1 MDLALE
7 TRTPASADTTPST
20 PTAPAAIAST
30 SAGGPRHSAGPRRI
44 TMALALAVCL
54 VGELMDALDGLIT
67 TVAGPSIVASVG
79 GDGAFIQW
87 LAAGY
92 TIAMAAG
99 LLVGGRL
106 GDMFGRRRVFLLGML
121 GFTAASVLAACAT
134 GPGTLIGARVV
145 QGLLGAM
152 MVPQTFGM
160 YRDIFPAHLLSK
172 AFALMGPVMAIS
184 GIAGPVVAGLLLK
197 LDLFGLGWRSLFLV
211 NIPFCVAALLIG
223 SRVLPANRRDRGL
236 TLDWGSAVLAAVG
249 LPAIMFG
256 LVEGR
261 DLGWPAW
268 VLGLMAAGL
277 ALLVLF
283 VRRQRTRE
291 QAGRTPLLEP
301 SLFHNRTFLGG
312 LVFGLAVFG
321 GGMSVGFLLALFAQL
336 GLGLSP
342 LQASLL
348 TLPDMLGMIA
358 GMALMGRLG
367 SNRRTM
373 MIGTVVMVAG
383 ALGMLLILVLG
394 LPAQSAWWLVPAVT
408 ITGVGSGLVTGPYF
422 DLVITGVSDRETGS
436 ASGALSASQQISTA
450 FGVAVFGSVF
460 FALAAAAG
468 DSPAGYARGFEAALL
483 GIVLVTLCA
492 IPSLRLLPRRAAAE
506 E

>member
-7 TRTPASADTTPST
+7 TPTPASTNAAPTG
-20 PTAPAAIAST
+20 TAPTGA
-30 SAGGPRHSAGPRRI
+30 RHSAGPGRT
-44 TMALALAVCL
+44 TMVLALAVCL

-67 TVAGPSIVASVG
+67 TVAGPSILASVG
-79 GDGAFIQW
+79 GSGAFIQW

-106 GDMFGRRRVFLLGML
+106 GDMFGRRRIFLLGMF
-121 GFTAASVLAACAT
+121 GFAAASVLAACAT
-134 GPGTLIGARVV
+134 SPATLIGARVV

-152 MVPQTFGM
+152 MVPQAFGM
-160 YRDIFPAHLLSK
+160 YRDIFPAHLLSR
-172 AFALMGPVMAIS
+172 AFALMGPVMAVS
-184 GIAGPVVAGLLLK
+184 GIAGPVVAGVLLK
-197 LDLFGLGWRSLFLV
+197 IDLFGLGWRSLFLV

-223 SRVLPANRRDRGL
+223 SRVLPANRPDRRL
-236 TLDWGSAVLAAVG
+236 TLDWGSAALAAVG

-261 DLGWPAW
+261 ELDWPMW
-268 VLGLMAAGL
+268 VFVLMVLGAGL
-277 ALLVLF
+277 LTLF

-291 QAGRTPLLEP
+291 EDGCTPLLEP

-312 LVFGLAVFG
+312 LAFGLAAFG

-348 TLPDMLGMIA
+348 TLPDMLGMMA
-358 GMALMGRLG
+358 GMALMDKLG

-373 MIGTVVMVAG
+373 GIGTAVMVVG
-383 ALGMLLILVLG
+383 ALGMLVTLALG
-394 LPAQSAWWLVPAVT
+394 LPAVSAWWLVPATAVT
-408 ITGVGSGLVTGPYF
+408 GLGSGLVTGPYF

-450 FGVAVFGSVF
+450 FGVAAFGSVF
-460 FALAAAAG
+460 FALASRAG
-468 DSPAGYARGFEAALL
+468 GSPLGYTHGFELALG

-492 IPSLRLLPRRAAAE
+492 IPALRLLPRRTAE
-506 E
+506 GV